1 MKHHKLFTNKSYP
14 DQRGYFFESFSRA
27 INEKVGEVFCQDN
40 ISYSLKGVVRG
51 LHYQWDDPMGKLV
64 QTISGKIIDYIVDIR
79 SGSPDFGKYWKFE
92 LSEEN
97 RNILWVPPGYA
108 HGFEALEDSYV
119 MYKCSAYYNKEGESG
134 IDFLDPD
141 IGISLKTNKKNVML
155 SYKDEK
161 AQAFF
166 QYAGDPKFFYEDK
179 I

>member
-1 MKHHKLFTNKSYP
+1 MKNHKLFNNKSYP
-14 DQRGYFFESFSRA
+14 DQRGYFFESFSRS

-40 ISYSLKGVVRG
+40 ISFSREGAVRG
-51 LHYQWDDPMGKLV
+51 LHYQWDEPMGKLV

-97 RNILWVPPGYA
+97 RNVLWVPPGYA

-119 MYKCSAYYNKEGESG
+119 MYKCSAYYSKDGESA
-134 IDFLDPD
+134 
-141 IGISLKTNKKNVML
+141 ISIKDSELRIKLKTDARSVIL
-155 SYKDEK
+155 SEKDLD
-161 AQAFF
+161 AQSFRE
-166 QYAGDPKFFYEDK
+166 YSRDPKFFYEDK